1 VPHAAGHVHHFAMG
15 SWLLFFAYLVSVVGS
30 VIGLACTLQARQGD
44 GTPRIGWLAAA
55 AVSIGGVGIWLMH
68 FIAMLGFD
76 TPGSPVRYDIG
87 RTAISAV
94 LSIAAVFLGLVVF
107 GVRTRFSVWRL
118 LIGGLIMG
126 LAVNLMHYTGMWAV
140 QVQGTISYNAGF
152 VWLSIFIAIV
162 AATAALW
169 FTVLFD
175 SVALRI
181 VAGLVMGIAVTGMHY
196 TGMAAVEVNI
206 DPSAPA
212 PDGAEVFTFLFPVF
226 VLAVVALAIPIYAVL
241 MASTWSDSDA
251 PPDDSEEE
259 QVPEPRAATRAPRH
273 AADVMGQGVRGVSN
287 LAGQYTDPR
296 RGDAGRGAADPRHS
310 DADPRRGD
318 ADLRRGDAD
327 LRRGASAEPRNGAP
341 ATPRRGS
348 RPSVRTRRPSRR

>member
-30 VIGLACTLQARQGD
+30 VIGLACTLQARRGD
-44 GTPRIGWLAAA
+44 GSPRIGWLAAA

-87 RTAISAV
+87 RTAISAI

-140 QVQGTISYNAGF
+140 QIQGTISYNAGM
-152 VWLSIFIAIV
+152 VWLSIAIAII

-175 SVALRI
+175 SVVLRI
-181 VAGLVMGIAVTGMHY
+181 VAGLIMGVAVTGMHY

-206 DPSAPA
+206 DPTAPA
-212 PDGAEVFTFLFPVF
+212 PGGVEVFTFLFPVF
-226 VLAVVALAIPIYAVL
+226 VLAVIALAVPIYAVL
-241 MASTWSDSDA
+241 MASTWNDNDA
-251 PPDDSEEE
+251 PPETGD
-259 QVPEPRAATRAPRH
+259 EPAPPARPQSRAPRH
-273 AADVMGQGVRGVSN
+273 ATDVMGQGLRGVSE
-287 LAGQYTDPR
+287 LAGQY
-296 RGDAGRGAADPRHS
+296 
-310 DADPRRGD
+310 ADPRRG
-318 ADLRRGDAD
+318 APAEPRHSAPAEPQRGAPPEP
-327 LRRGASAEPRNGAP
+327 RRGAPVDPRDGTP
-341 ATPRRGS
+341 AGPRHAGGQLPV
-348 RPSVRTRRPSRR
+348 RPRRPSRR